1 MNISYQSQTENT
13 AISEFGFDFSK
24 SPKIMGIVNV
34 TPDSFY
40 DGGKYSNSVNDS
52 IRHALKLIDDGADI
66 LDIGGESSRPG
77 AVSVSETEEID
88 RIIPVIEGIRS
99 QSDIPIS
106 VDTYKSIVA
115 KYALSSG
122 ANWINDISGFRF
134 DDTMVEIAAKYSCP
148 VIVMHMQGSP
158 QSMQLNP
165 KYENVVSELFEFF
178 NERIDYLNQNNINN
192 IIIDPGIGF
201 GKTLNHNLEVLNHIE
216 RFKEFRLPLL
226 IGASRKSFVGTILN
240 ESVENRLIGSLAVLS
255 WATFK
260 GADIIRVHD
269 VKESVNTIKIIN
281 SIKKIESNH
290 F

>member
-201 GKTLNHNLEVLNHIE
+201 GKTLNHNLEILNHIE